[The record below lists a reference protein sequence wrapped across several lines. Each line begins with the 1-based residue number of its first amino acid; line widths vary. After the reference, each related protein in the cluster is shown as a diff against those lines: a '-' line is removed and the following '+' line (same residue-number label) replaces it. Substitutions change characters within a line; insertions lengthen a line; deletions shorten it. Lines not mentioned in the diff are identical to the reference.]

1 MATKEDGSA
10 TQTPGKRAVV
20 VSPELEAL
28 LRGQQELHGRIARAV
43 ENLKKMGASKIT
55 AGAIDSKLKL
65 LDNYWAKFENAH
77 EALRNDH
84 WPSMIECDYTRNDF
98 FGLVEEAYVDQRA
111 ALLEAREEIR
121 RDNERSEMSSVVQG
135 SQSKRKLPQLQLPSF
150 AGRFEDWPNFKDRF
164 ESVIA
169 QDASLSNVDK
179 LHYLR
184 SCLKGDAEQLVKNI
198 ATTGENYSRVW
209 KLLSD
214 NYANKRLLL
223 RSVLANFLALPKL
236 KNESAADLRRLYH
249 GMLQTVGS
257 LEGIG
262 RPIAECD
269 LFLHI
274 VVEALDVKSRREW
287 ETAEGNSV
295 EPSSYERLKEFLE
308 RRLRALDAL
317 QVSGVERGSAAGKT
331 GAGARAARSLLVCDK
346 PRPSQ
351 CSLCQGAHYVLS
363 CKEFQKRTPR
373 ERRELARKNDLCTN
387 CFGKHRLD
395 ACPSTKTCVTCHRRH
410 HSSIHEVFAAEEAA
424 LPRIAPHF
432 SPSEPFRISALIL
445 PRVSGSGGGLA
456 RIAEKWPHVRGL
468 RLADPDFDVCQTVE
482 VLLGAEVYANIVRE
496 GLRRGGPDV
505 PVAVNT
511 TLGWILAG
519 AVRDSSS
526 GLVGSVF
533 TCTTDD
539 DLGSLVARFWQQEEP
554 ARGPPPMSA
563 EEKECEAHF
572 VRTHSRTASGRYV
585 VRLPVREPLPNLED
599 SERVARRTLAGVERR
614 LAGNERLYKLY
625 SDFMKE
631 FLTLGHMAPVPSA
644 AGQSGGRVCYLP
656 HHGVMKGE
664 GPAAK
669 IRVVFNGSA
678 RISNGVTLNEL
689 LRCGPNLLPALADI
703 LTRWR
708 RHKFAATTDVA
719 KMYRQV
725 LIHEDDHD
733 LQRVLW
739 RGSPGEPVQTFRL
752 RTVTYGLA
760 CAPFLAVR
768 TMRQLAID
776 EGARF
781 PQGADALLRETYVDD
796 VLTGADS
803 LGAAREKLRE
813 LSAICEAGGFP
824 LRKWAA
830 SDGKLLETIPREHRL
845 DGAVEWSPEDTLS
858 ALGLRWHPLRDAFRF
873 RVPSSDT
880 RPPTKRRVLSESARL
895 YDPLG
900 WLAPVTVSAKLMIQ
914 TLWLRGVAWDD
925 ALDAGDA
932 AAWMAFRAELPLLE
946 AVELPRWLRT
956 SASRPSIRLHG
967 FSDASERAYAA
978 VVYLQVDEEKKNSGG
993 RVTLLGAKTRVA
1005 PLRRVSLPRLE
1016 LCGAALL
1023 AEVVEH
1029 FRALLDLPTSA
1040 VHLWTDSTVALAW
1053 IRGHPAKWTTYVA
1066 NRVAE
1071 IQRNFPG
1078 DHWRHLRGVDNPAD
1092 CASRGVRPRELVEHP
1107 LWWTGPPWLRDGAPP
1122 GEEKQTTMTG
1132 MELEEAARERRAGTA
1147 LTAAVVEESEILLRF
1162 SRLNHLLRF
1171 TARCLRWRRRASGGI
1186 VVPGTLT
1193 AGELE
1198 EAETLW
1204 TRAVQ
1209 GLWFA
1214 EEVED
1219 IRTGAPLPRRSD
1231 LLRLTPF
1238 LDERGV
1244 LRVGGR
1250 VRHALVPL
1258 DQRHPVILPRDSGW
1272 TRLLVD
1278 ACHRRVLHG
1287 GVQLTLAVL
1296 RQRYWVLCGRSVV
1309 KRLIHGCVRCARW
1322 RAAHPQPLMGD
1333 LPRERVRPS
1342 RPFLHTGIDYAGP
1355 VWMRCSRGRGQKSF
1369 RGFLAIFVCFA
1380 TRAVHLEA
1388 VSDYSADA
1396 FLAAYRRFVSRRGL
1410 CATMWSDRGT
1420 TFVGADAQLR
1430 AFLRGIERESPWTN
1444 RLANDGVAWRFNPPG
1459 APHFG
1464 GLWEAA
1470 VRSTKHHLRRVIG
1483 ETSLTFEEL
1492 TTLLSE
1498 VEACLNS
1505 RPLAPLSD
1513 DPDDV
1518 EALTP
1523 GHFLIGAALNS
1534 VPEARLDCIP
1544 EADLTRWRVLQRMRD
1559 HFWRRWAAE
1568 VLQTMAARP
1577 KWLRRAENVRVGTL
1591 CLIRGENTP
1600 PTRWPLARVVDVHPG
1615 ADGQVRVVSVRT
1627 ATSTFKR
1634 PVVKIVPLFAT
1645 SCTGEAVKDRG
1656 ATREETD
1663 PGKLVCT

>member
-1 MATKEDGSA
+1 MATKEDGST

-65 LDNYWAKFENAH
+65 LDNYWAKFESAH

-84 WPSMIECDYTRNDF
+84 WSSMIECDYTRNDF

-121 RDNERSEMSSVVQG
+121 RDSERSEMSSVVQG

-184 SCLKGDAEQLVKNI
+184 SCLKGDVEQLVKNI

-262 RPIAECD
+262 RPIVECD

-274 VVEALDVKSRREW
+274 VVEALDAKSRREW

-317 QVSGVERGSAAGKT
+317 QVSGVERGGAAGKT
-331 GAGARAARSLLVCDK
+331 GAGARAARSLLVCNK
-346 PRPSQ
+346 PRPSH

-410 HSSIHEVFAAEEAA
+410 HSSIHEVFAAEEARGSEGA
-424 LPRIAPHF
+424 TALHLQEERTERPVVLLATARIIAMDVHGSPVVTRALIDPGSEISLISESLAQRLRLPRTAASTVVYGVGGRRSGAARGRISVNIAPHF
-432 SPSEPFRISALIL
+432 SPSESFRISALIL

-456 RIAEKWPHVRGL
+456 RVADNWPHVRGL

-496 GLRRGGPDV
+496 GLRRGGPGV

-526 GLVGSVF
+526 GLGGSVF
-533 TCTTDD
+533 TCSTDD

-585 VRLPVREPLPNLED
+585 VRLPVRELLPNLED

-614 LAGNERLYKLY
+614 LAGDERLYELY

-644 AGQSGGRVCYLP
+644 SGQSGGRVCYLP

-678 RISNGVTLNEL
+678 RISNGVTLNES

-708 RHKFAATTDVA
+708 RYKFAATTDVA

-768 TMRQLAID
+768 AMKQLAID

-781 PQGADALLRETYVDD
+781 PQGANALLRETYVDD

-803 LGAAREKLRE
+803 LVAARERLRE
-813 LSAICEAGGFP
+813 LSSICEAGGFP

-830 SDGKLLETIPREHRL
+830 SDGKLLETIPKEHRL

-932 AAWMAFRAELPLLE
+932 AAWMAFRSELPLLE
-946 AVELPRWLRT
+946 AVELPWWLWT
-956 SASRPSIRLHG
+956 SASRPSVRLHG

-978 VVYLQVDEEKKNSGG
+978 VVYLQVDEEEENSGG
-993 RVTLLGAKTRVA
+993 RIALLGAKTRVA

-1023 AEVVEH
+1023 VEVVEH

-1071 IQRNFPG
+1071 IQRTFPG
-1078 DHWRHLRGVDNPAD
+1078 NHWRHLRGVDNPAD

-1107 LWWTGPPWLRDGAPP
+1107 LWWTGPPWLRAGAPP
-1122 GEEKQTTMTG
+1122 GEEKQIMMTG

-1162 SRLNHLLRF
+1162 SRLNNLLRF

-1186 VVPGTLT
+1186 VVLGTLT

-1198 EAETLW
+1198 DAETLW

-1219 IRTGAPLPRRSD
+1219 IRAGTPLPRRSG

-1250 VRHALVPL
+1250 
-1258 DQRHPVILPRDSGW
+1258 DILQ
-1272 TRLLVD
+1272 LLT
-1278 ACHRRVLHG
+1278 AIISSL
-1287 GVQLTLAVL
+1287 
-1296 RQRYWVLCGRSVV
+1296 
-1309 KRLIHGCVRCARW
+1309 
-1322 RAAHPQPLMGD
+1322 
-1333 LPRERVRPS
+1333 
-1342 RPFLHTGIDYAGP
+1342 
-1355 VWMRCSRGRGQKSF
+1355 KSQQD
-1369 RGFLAIFVCFA
+1369 V
-1380 TRAVHLEA
+1380 
-1388 VSDYSADA
+1388 
-1396 FLAAYRRFVSRRGL
+1396 
-1410 CATMWSDRGT
+1410 
-1420 TFVGADAQLR
+1420 TFG
-1430 AFLRGIERESPWTN
+1430 
-1444 RLANDGVAWRFNPPG
+1444 
-1459 APHFG
+1459 
-1464 GLWEAA
+1464 
-1470 VRSTKHHLRRVIG
+1470 
-1483 ETSLTFEEL
+1483 
-1492 TTLLSE
+1492 
-1498 VEACLNS
+1498 
-1505 RPLAPLSD
+1505 
-1513 DPDDV
+1513 
-1518 EALTP
+1518 
-1523 GHFLIGAALNS
+1523 
-1534 VPEARLDCIP
+1534 
-1544 EADLTRWRVLQRMRD
+1544 
-1559 HFWRRWAAE
+1559 
-1568 VLQTMAARP
+1568 
-1577 KWLRRAENVRVGTL
+1577 
-1591 CLIRGENTP
+1591 
-1600 PTRWPLARVVDVHPG
+1600 
-1615 ADGQVRVVSVRT
+1615 
-1627 ATSTFKR
+1627 
-1634 PVVKIVPLFAT
+1634 
-1645 SCTGEAVKDRG
+1645 
-1656 ATREETD
+1656 
-1663 PGKLVCT
+1663 